1 MVLFHAIPPP
11 ASGRHCHA
19 YDSAPVRDT
28 DRVQDTRC
36 DGFTLEG
43 HLRPRLTHR
52 VWHSCAGP
60 EAGWGPPARAP
71 RQNVLGDTS
80 QVHPPRAC
88 ALRRENRVSLGIL
101 TTCAVIWRGTCG
113 GLLMSYAL
121 RLFPLAEALVDAPVR
136 ALTLRT
142 AIESLREKS
151 EYVFTATAAA
161 AQRPRDEIRARPWIP
176 EPISGF
182 ANKTSKAPTG

>member
-1 MVLFHAIPPP
+1 MGVRP
-11 ASGRHCHA
+11 AQGESRFLGNP
-19 YDSAPVRDT
+19 YDV
-28 DRVQDTRC
+28 C
-36 DGFTLEG
+36 GHLEG
-43 HLRPRLTHR
+43 HVR
-52 VWHSCAGP
+52 
-60 EAGWGPPARAP
+60 
-71 RQNVLGDTS
+71 
-80 QVHPPRAC
+80 
-88 ALRRENRVSLGIL
+88 
-101 TTCAVIWRGTCG
+101 